1 MKKRV
6 LISAFVAIA
15 FGMIQPFSAMATD
28 IDSTDNIDEDIM
40 TEITLQ
46 DTVKITNSGQISLIS
61 NHAELDNINTM
72 QLSLQ
77 LDSDIAIANA
87 YFNFEEINA
96 KVATYRYKA
105 DSNQINIYLSGKEN
119 LFTDSDLLELGTVIA
134 EDEDGYAIPVTIS
147 VVEDSLKYV
156 YQNQTQVYA
165 FTTETEPAPETTT
178 VETTTTVKPETTT
191 TAKTETTTTA
201 KTETTT
207 TAKPETTT
215 TAKTET
221 TTTAKTETTTTAKTE
236 TTTTAKPETTTT
248 AKTETT
254 TTAKPETTTTAK
266 PETTTTVKLETTTT
280 AKPETTTTQATTIA
294 TTVAPTEPAT
304 TTTSHVASD
313 EEFCDWAINDYQ
325 DKTGVT
331 PANAE
336 LTEIETGQYEI
347 TLTDDAGAV
356 LDTYVID
363 PVTGVGTNSNNE
375 EINLPQTGNNSMKNL
390 QIAIG
395 AFVFAGIGFCL
406 IETSGVIR
414 RKKNEQ

>member
-178 VETTTTVKPETTT
+178 VETTTT
-191 TAKTETTTTA
+191 
-201 KTETTT
+201 
-207 TAKPETTT
+207 AKPETTT

-236 TTTTAKPETTTT
+236 TTTTAKTETTTT
-248 AKTETT
+248 AKT
-254 TTAKPETTTTAK
+254 
-266 PETTTTVKLETTTT
+266 ETTTTVKLETTTT

>member
-1 MKKRV
+1 MKKRI
-6 LISAFVAIA
+6 LISMFVALA
-15 FGMIQPFSAMATD
+15 FGMIQPMGAMATD
-28 IDSTDNIDEDIM
+28 IDNIDSLEDEVV
-40 TEITLQ
+40 EIVPQ

-61 NHAELDNINTM
+61 NHAELDNINTL

-87 YFNFEEINA
+87 YFNFEEINT

-119 LFTDSDLLELGTVIA
+119 LFTDSDTLVLGTVIA
-134 EDEDGYAIPVTIS
+134 EDEDGYAIPVTINI
-147 VVEDSLKYV
+147 VEDSLKYV
-156 YQNQTQVYA
+156 YQTQTQVYA

-178 VETTTTVKPETTT
+178 AETTTIITTT
-191 TAKTETTTTA
+191 TEKP
-201 KTETTT
+201 ETTT
-207 TAKPETTT
+207 TAKPETSTT
-215 TAKTET
+215 TE
-221 TTTAKTETTTTAKTE
+221 
-236 TTTTAKPETTTT
+236 KPETTT
-248 AKTETT
+248 AE
-254 TTAKPETTTTAK
+254 KPETTTTAK
-266 PETTTTVKLETTTT
+266 PETTTAKLETSTT
-280 AKPETTTTQATTIA
+280 AKPETTTTQATTIV

-336 LTEIETGQYEI
+336 LTEIEAGQYEI
-347 TLTDDAGAV
+347 ILTDDAGAV

-375 EINLPQTGNNSMKNL
+375 EINLPQTGNNSMKNI
-390 QIAIG
+390 QIAVG
-395 AFVFAGIGFCL
+395 AFVFAGIGFYL
-406 IETSGVIR
+406 IETSGIIR

>member
-178 VETTTTVKPETTT
+178 VETTTTAKP
-191 TAKTETTTTA
+191 ETTTTA

-215 TAKTET
+215 TAK
-221 TTTAKTETTTTAKTE
+221 
-236 TTTTAKPETTTT
+236 PETTTT

-254 TTAKPETTTTAK
+254 TTTKPETTTTAK

-375 EINLPQTGNNSMKNL
+375 EINLPQTGNNSIKNL